1 MNKIMKT
8 QILSTPDYQQ
18 QLSAAKVTVYRPP
31 FRNTFG
37 IVDPLTKELYKDIVS
52 AHLEARSL
60 QLEEFLIDGHIAEA
74 LGRQKLFKILMD
86 HKAFKQLIQRGYI
99 NALVSFQ
106 VRKTESVAVVRLFDK
121 NRAASITD
129 I

>member
-1 MNKIMKT
+1 MKT
-8 QILSTPDYQQ
+8 QILSALDYEQ
-18 QLSAAKVTVYRPP
+18 QLAAAKVTVYRPP

-37 IVDPLTKELYKDIVS
+37 ILDPLTQKPYEDILS
-52 AHLEARSL
+52 CHLEARSL

-86 HKAFKQLIQRGYI
+86 HKAFKQLIQKGYI
-99 NALVSFQ
+99 DALVSFQ
-106 VRKTESVAVVRLFDK
+106 VRKTESVAVVRLFDP
-121 NRAASITD
+121 RRVASITD

>member
-1 MNKIMKT
+1 MKT
-8 QILSTPDYQQ
+8 QVLSAPDYDSQIA
-18 QLSAAKVTVYRPP
+18 AAKVTVYRPP

-37 IVDPLTKELYKDIVS
+37 IVDPATKELYKDIIS

-74 LGRQKLFKILMD
+74 LGRQKQYKILMD
-86 HKAFKQLIQRGYI
+86 HKAFKQLVMKGYI
-99 NALVSFQ
+99 DALISFQ